1 MSALLN
7 GGSRQRRRRVQGHT
21 LLILIAI
28 TFVLLNTPGSTQGV
42 AQQPTCGTDIV
53 LYGSGTTALPS
64 IDCETA
70 EYKAIQKAQQDVRNQ
85 AAGISCPQECP
96 TLVEVR
102 PWPITCLE
110 CIPTQVNGYTRYY
123 GSADVQGIYR
133 CQ

>member
-7 GGSRQRRRRVQGHT
+7 GGSRQRRRRVQGRT

-28 TFVLLNTPGSTQGV
+28 TFSLLNTQGSTHGV

-53 LYGSGTTALPS
+53 IIGSGTTDLPS

-70 EYKAIQKAQQDVRNQ
+70 EYKAIQKAQQAVKSQ
-85 AAGISCPQECP
+85 AAGISCPQACP
-96 TLVEVR
+96 NLTEVR
-102 PWPITCLE
+102 PWPITDVE
-110 CIPTQVNGYTRYY
+110 CTPTQVNGYARYY
-123 GSADVQGIYR
+123 GCADVQGIYR